1 MSANFWRLRISS
13 NMTQKPFC
21 PKINFNTFL
30 LSFFLIVLMGGLEG
44 CKSKSGIVIEGGE
57 EWDSLPGEEEDWW
70 IEEEPLSYQAAATRS
85 MDLLHMDLELT
96 FDWKTQQVIGK
107 AKLQLTPH
115 FYPQKMVVLDAQDF
129 ELGRIAR
136 VHQGQ
141 LETLSYRY
149 DEQELQVYLTEEL
162 APGDTVELEINY
174 VAFPERNSGEG
185 SAAITDTKG
194 LYFIDPLDTIPGK
207 PTMLWTQGETQHSS
221 KWFPTI
227 DRPNER
233 LTHDIWLTV
242 PDSMVSI
249 SNGRLIKQESL
260 GNGMR
265 KDYWKM
271 DLPHAP
277 YLVAIAVG
285 DFAKVAASHGTL
297 PLGYYVEKGFEKGAA
312 KVFAST
318 PEMIAYFEKRLG
330 VPFPWQK
337 YDQIVV
343 RDFVSGAMEN
353 TTASIFME
361 ELLLD
366 EREALDSEWDYI
378 IAHELFHQWFG
389 DLVTA
394 ESWSNLTLN
403 EAFANY
409 SEYLWNEKRYGQDQA
424 DLKLVVEKEGYF
436 EEADLNPKEL
446 IRFEYADAEELFDA
460 HSYNKGGLV
469 LHMLRR
475 ELGDAAFFKGL
486 NVYLTQ
492 HAFQAVEAH
501 DLRLAM
507 ERVSGRDLNWFF
519 NQWFF
524 DKGHPDLAIEVDYSQ
539 PENLLVSFSQLQGV
553 YGNPIFQ
560 LPITLSWYEGGTRK
574 TKTVLVTEEDQEVAL
589 ENGTPISLLYV
600 NEGQELLMK
609 GGQVL
614 SNAQYMQQ
622 FKESQLGVARFEA
635 LDSLAARDARAEL
648 IEVLPVAIKDSFAA
662 VRERGLSLLQ
672 ADSGW
677 KELLPGVEAEV
688 YRLVEEDP
696 ENKVRA
702 GALEVLTVWN
712 PTAYKGAMM
721 RLARDPSYLVAGA
734 ALMGLAGVEEPKV
747 DLSWMESFEGESN
760 FRIAVGLVEYYIKNK
775 VPGKGPWFEKTLAT
789 LRGEGLYYFMGYYGT
804 YFLEVGVE
812 AKGPAIANLFSI
824 LEFNSKD
831 YIRLGA
837 FQALLGFV
845 TEEGVLA
852 KLEEV
857 SEREKSEEMQFYYK
871 YYLDVIQEEN

>member
-1 MSANFWRLRISS
+1 MLSSDVSGEVDRLA
-13 NMTQKPFC
+13 
-21 PKINFNTFL
+21 
-30 LSFFLIVLMGGLEG
+30 V
-44 CKSKSGIVIEGGE
+44 
-57 EWDSLPGEEEDWW
+57 EEEYFW
-70 IEEEPLSYQAAATRS
+70 EPADESPYQATATRS
-85 MDLLHMDLELT
+85 MDLIHMDLDVR
-96 FDWKTQQVIGK
+96 FDWKNQQVIGK
-107 AKLQLTPH
+107 AKLRLTPY
-115 FYPQKMVVLDAQDF
+115 FYPQKIVVLDAQDF
-129 ELGRIAR
+129 EFGRVAR
-136 VHQGQ
+136 IQNGE
-141 LETLSYRY
+141 LEALSYRY
-149 DEQELQVYLTEEL
+149 DEQQIQIYLPEE
-162 APGDTVELEINY
+162 ASVGDTVDLELNY
-174 VAFPERNSGEG
+174 IAFPDRNAGEG

-194 LYFIDPLDTIPGK
+194 LYFINPMDTIPGK

-227 DRPNER
+227 DQPNER

-249 SNGRLIKQESL
+249 SNGRLIQQEPL
-260 GNGMR
+260 ENGMR
-265 KDYWKM
+265 RDYWKM

-285 DFAKVAASHGTL
+285 NFAKVTASHGDL

-318 PEMIAYFEKRLG
+318 PQMIGYFEKVLG

-436 EEADLNPKEL
+436 AEADAEPKEL
-446 IRFEYADAEELFDA
+446 IRFTYADAEDLFDA

-475 ELGDAAFFKGL
+475 QLGDAAFFKGL
-486 NVYLTQ
+486 NLYLTQ

-507 ERVSGRDLNWFF
+507 ERVSGMDLNPFF

-524 DKGHPDLAIEVDYSQ
+524 AKGHPELAIEVDYSQ
-539 PENLLVSFSQLQGV
+539 PENLLVRFSQVQDLDEF
-553 YGNPIFQ
+553 PIFQ
-560 LPITLSWYEGGTRK
+560 LPITLSWYEGEVRK
-574 TKTVLVTEEDQEVAL
+574 TRIVQLSKAEQEFAL
-589 ENGTPISLLYV
+589 ENGNPISLIYV

-609 GGQVL
+609 GNQEM
-614 SNAQYMQQ
+614 SNAQYLQQ
-622 FKESQLGVARFEA
+622 FKESQLGVARYAA
-635 LDSLAARDARAEL
+635 LDSLVSREAIEEL
-648 IEVLPVAIKDSFAA
+648 TLALPLALEDSFAA
-662 VRERGLSLLQ
+662 IRERGLSLLQ
-672 ADSGW
+672 ASDPW
-677 KELLPGVEAEV
+677 KEALPSLEEMV
-688 YRLVEEDP
+688 YRLAEGDTD
-696 ENKVRA
+696 NKVRA
-702 GALEVLTVWN
+702 GALEVLAEWN
-712 PTAYKGAMM
+712 PTGYRGAFT

-734 ALMGLAGVEEPKV
+734 ALMALTQVADPVV
-747 DLSWMESFEGESN
+747 DLAWMETFESETN
-760 FRIAVGLVEYYIKNK
+760 FRISVGLAEYYLTNK
-775 VPGKGPWFEKTLAT
+775 VPGKGPWFERTFSRLT
-789 LRGEGLYYFMGYYGT
+789 GEGLYYFMGYYGS
-804 YFLEVGVE
+804 YFMEVEGSE
-812 AKGPAIANLFSI
+812 KERAIRHLFAV

-831 YIRLGA
+831 YLRLGA
-837 FQALLGFV
+837 FQTLLGFV
-845 TEEGVLA
+845 MEAGVLDKMTA
-852 KLEEV
+852 LAEKEQ
-857 SEREKSEEMQFYYK
+857 SENLQSYYA
-871 YYLDVIQEEN
+871 YYLEMLKEEN

>member
-1 MSANFWRLRISS
+1 MI
-13 NMTQKPFC
+13 QKPVC
-21 PKINFNTFL
+21 PKINLRTSISVGVLLCFL
-30 LSFFLIVLMGGLEG
+30 GALEG
-44 CKSKSGIVIEGGE
+44 CKSNVI
-57 EWDSLPGEEEDWW
+57 LPADESEAVDTLLVEEEINWGLA
-70 IEEEPLSYQAAATRS
+70 EELPYQASATRT
-85 MDLLHMDLELT
+85 MDLLHMDLDLR
-96 FDWKTQQVIGK
+96 FDWKNQQVIGK
-107 AKLQLTPH
+107 AKLRLTPY
-115 FYPQKMVVLDAQDF
+115 FYPQKIVVLDAQDF
-129 ELGRIAR
+129 EFGRVAR
-136 VHQGQ
+136 MHKGQ

-149 DEQELQVYLTEEL
+149 DNQEIQIYLPEE
-162 APGDTVELEINY
+162 ASVGDTVELEVNY
-174 VAFPERNSGEG
+174 VAFPEKNSGEG

-233 LTHDIWLTV
+233 MTHDIWLTV

-249 SNGRLIKQESL
+249 SNGRLLKQESL

-265 KDYWKM
+265 KDHWKM

-285 DFAKVAASHGTL
+285 DFAKVTASHGDL

-318 PEMIAYFEKRLG
+318 PEMISYFEKRLG

-424 DLKLVVEKEGYF
+424 DLKLVVEKEGYLA
-436 EEADLNPKEL
+436 EADAEPKEL
-446 IRFEYADAEELFDA
+446 IRFNYADAEDLFDA
-460 HSYNKGGLV
+460 HSYNKGGLA

-486 NVYLTQ
+486 NLYLTQ

-524 DKGHPDLAIEVDYSQ
+524 AKGHPELKVEVDYSK
-539 PENLLVSFSQLQGV
+539 PENLLLRFSQVQDLNETPV
-553 YGNPIFQ
+553 FQ
-560 LPITLSWYEGGTRK
+560 LPITISWYEGEVRK
-574 TKTVLVTEEDQEVAL
+574 TKTVLVTKSEQELVL
-589 ENGTPISLLYV
+589 ENGSPVSLVYV
-600 NEGQELLMK
+600 NEGQEILMK
-609 GGQVL
+609 GNQVL
-614 SNAQYMQQ
+614 TNAQYLRQ
-622 FKESQLGVARFEA
+622 FKESQLGVARYAA
-635 LDSLAARDARAEL
+635 LDSLVSRDAAEEL
-648 IEVLPVAIKDSFAA
+648 GIVLPLALEDPFAA
-662 VRERGLSLLQ
+662 IRERGLSLLQ
-672 ADSGW
+672 GGDQW
-677 KELLPGVEAEV
+677 KEALGELEEKI
-688 YRLVEEDP
+688 YRLAEEDP
-696 ENKVRA
+696 QNKVRA
-702 GALEVLTVWN
+702 SALEVLTEWN
-712 PTAYKGAMM
+712 PSGYRGAFT

-734 ALMGLAGVEEPKV
+734 ALMGLARVADPVVE
-747 DLSWMESFEGESN
+747 LSWMETFERETN
-760 FRIAVGLVEYYIKNK
+760 FRMAVGLAEYYISTK
-775 VPGKGPWFEKTLAT
+775 VLGKGPWFEQTFSKLS
-789 LRGEGLYYFMGYYGT
+789 GEGLYYFMGYYGS
-804 YFLEVGVE
+804 YFMDVEVTDKE
-812 AKGPAIANLFSI
+812 KAIRRLLAI
-824 LEFNSKD
+824 LEDHPKD
-831 YIRLGA
+831 FLRLGA
-837 FQALLGFV
+837 FQTLMGFV
-845 TEEGVLA
+845 MEEGVLDKMVA
-852 KLEEV
+852 IVEKEQ
-857 SEREKSEEMQFYYK
+857 SEDLQSYYS
-871 YYLDVIQEEN
+871 YYLELLKEEK

>member
-1 MSANFWRLRISS
+1 MI
-13 NMTQKPFC
+13 QKPVC
-21 PKINFNTFL
+21 PKINLRSSCLTLVFVAL
-30 LSFFLIVLMGGLEG
+30 LIGLEG
-44 CKSKSGIVIEGGE
+44 CKSTTMVSANGSGEV
-57 EWDSLPGEEEDWW
+57 DTLAVEEEIFWGPADNL
-70 IEEEPLSYQAAATRS
+70 PYQASATRS
-85 MDLLHMDLELT
+85 MDLLHMDLDLR
-96 FDWKTQQVIGK
+96 FDWKSQQVIGK
-107 AKLQLTPH
+107 AKLSLTPY
-115 FYPQKMVVLDAQDF
+115 FYPQKIVVLDAQDF
-129 ELGRIAR
+129 EFGRVAWMDK
-136 VHQGQ
+136 GQ

-149 DEQELQVYLTEEL
+149 DNQEIQIYLPEE
-162 APGDTVELEINY
+162 ASVGDTVELEVNY
-174 VAFPERNSGEG
+174 VAFPEKNSGEG

-242 PDSMVSI
+242 PDSLVSI
-249 SNGRLIKQESL
+249 SNGRLLKQESL

-265 KDYWKM
+265 KDHWKM

-285 DFAKVAASHGTL
+285 DFAKVTASHGDL
-297 PLGYYVEKGFEKGAA
+297 PWGYYVEKGFEKGAA
-312 KVFAST
+312 KVFSST
-318 PEMIAYFEKRLG
+318 PDMISYFEKRLG

-424 DLKLVVEKEGYF
+424 DLKLVVEKEGYLA
-436 EEADLNPKEL
+436 EADAEPKEL
-446 IRFEYADAEELFDA
+446 IRFNYADAEDLFDA

-486 NVYLTQ
+486 NLYLTQ

-524 DKGHPDLAIEVDYSQ
+524 AKGHPELRVEVDYSQ
-539 PENLLVSFSQLQGV
+539 PENLLLRFSQVQDLNETPV
-553 YGNPIFQ
+553 FQ
-560 LPITLSWYEGGTRK
+560 LPITVSWYEGEVRK
-574 TKTVLVTEEDQEVAL
+574 TRIVQVTKAEQELVLD
-589 ENGTPISLLYV
+589 NGSPVSLVYV
-600 NEGQELLMK
+600 NEGQEILMK
-609 GGQVL
+609 GNQVL
-614 SNAQYMQQ
+614 TNAQYLRQ
-622 FKESQLGVARFEA
+622 FKESQLGVARYAA
-635 LDSLAARDARAEL
+635 LDSLVSRDAAEEL
-648 IEVLPVAIKDSFAA
+648 GIVLPLALEDSFAA
-662 VRERGLSLLQ
+662 IRERGLSLLQ
-672 ADSGW
+672 GGDQW
-677 KELLPGVEAEV
+677 KEALGELEEKI
-688 YRLVEEDP
+688 YRLAEEDP
-696 ENKVRA
+696 QNKVRA
-702 GALEVLTVWN
+702 SALEVLTEWN
-712 PTAYKGAMM
+712 PSGYRGAFT

-734 ALMGLAGVEEPKV
+734 ALMGLARVADPVVE
-747 DLSWMESFEGESN
+747 LSWMETFERETN
-760 FRIAVGLVEYYIKNK
+760 FRMAVGLAEYYISTK
-775 VPGKGPWFEKTLAT
+775 VLGKGPWFEQTFSKLS
-789 LRGEGLYYFMGYYGT
+789 GEGLYYFMGYYGS
-804 YFLEVGVE
+804 YFMDVEVSDKE
-812 AKGPAIANLFSI
+812 KAIRRLLAI
-824 LEFNSKD
+824 LEDHPKD
-831 YIRLGA
+831 FLRLGA
-837 FQALLGFV
+837 FQTLMGFV
-845 TEEGVLA
+845 MEEGVLDKMVA
-852 KLEEV
+852 IVEKEQ
-857 SEREKSEEMQFYYK
+857 SEDLQSYYS
-871 YYLDVIQEEN
+871 YYLELLKEEK

>member
-1 MSANFWRLRISS
+1 MI
-13 NMTQKPFC
+13 QKPVC
-21 PKINFNTFL
+21 PKINLRTSISVGVLLCFL
-30 LSFFLIVLMGGLEG
+30 GALEG
-44 CKSKSGIVIEGGE
+44 CKSNVI
-57 EWDSLPGEEEDWW
+57 LPADESEAVDTLLVEEEINWGLA
-70 IEEEPLSYQAAATRS
+70 EELPYQASATRT
-85 MDLLHMDLELT
+85 MDLLHMDLDLR
-96 FDWKTQQVIGK
+96 FDWKNQQVIGK
-107 AKLQLTPH
+107 AKLRLTPY
-115 FYPQKMVVLDAQDF
+115 FYPQKIVVLDAQDF
-129 ELGRIAR
+129 EFGRVAR
-136 VHQGQ
+136 MHKGQ

-149 DEQELQVYLTEEL
+149 DNQEIQIYLPEE
-162 APGDTVELEINY
+162 ASVGDTVELEVNY
-174 VAFPERNSGEG
+174 VAFPEKNSGEG

-233 LTHDIWLTV
+233 MTHDIWLTV

-249 SNGRLIKQESL
+249 SNGRLLKQESL

-265 KDYWKM
+265 KDHWKM

-285 DFAKVAASHGTL
+285 DFAKVTASHGDL

-318 PEMIAYFEKRLG
+318 PEMISYFEKRLG

-424 DLKLVVEKEGYF
+424 DLKLVVEKEGYLA
-436 EEADLNPKEL
+436 EADAEPKEL
-446 IRFEYADAEELFDA
+446 IRFNYADAEDLFDA
-460 HSYNKGGLV
+460 HSYNKGGLA

-486 NVYLTQ
+486 NLYLTQ

-524 DKGHPDLAIEVDYSQ
+524 AKGHPELKVEVDYSQ
-539 PENLLVSFSQLQGV
+539 PENLLLRFSQVQDLNETPV
-553 YGNPIFQ
+553 FQ
-560 LPITLSWYEGGTRK
+560 LPITISWYEGEVRK
-574 TKTVLVTEEDQEVAL
+574 TKTVQVTKAEQELVL
-589 ENGTPISLLYV
+589 ENGSPVSLVYV
-600 NEGQELLMK
+600 DEGQEILMK
-609 GGQVL
+609 GNQVMT
-614 SNAQYMQQ
+614 NAQYLRQ
-622 FKESQLGVARFEA
+622 FKESQLGVARYAA
-635 LDSLAARDARAEL
+635 LDSLVSRDAAEEL
-648 IEVLPVAIKDSFAA
+648 GIVLPLALEDSFAA
-662 VRERGLSLLQ
+662 IRERGLSLLQ
-672 ADSGW
+672 GGDQW
-677 KELLPGVEAEV
+677 KEALGELEEKI
-688 YRLVEEDP
+688 YRLAEEDP
-696 ENKVRA
+696 QNKVRA
-702 GALEVLTVWN
+702 SALEVLTEWN
-712 PTAYKGAMM
+712 PSGYRGAFT

-734 ALMGLAGVEEPKV
+734 ALMGLARVADPVVE
-747 DLSWMESFEGESN
+747 LSWMETFERETN
-760 FRIAVGLVEYYIKNK
+760 FRMAVGLAEYYISTK
-775 VPGKGPWFEKTLAT
+775 VLGKGPWFEQTFSKLS
-789 LRGEGLYYFMGYYGT
+789 GEGLYYFMGYYGS
-804 YFLEVGVE
+804 YFMDVEVTDKE
-812 AKGPAIANLFSI
+812 KAIRRLLAI
-824 LEFNSKD
+824 LEDHPKD
-831 YIRLGA
+831 FLRLGA
-837 FQALLGFV
+837 FQTLMGFV
-845 TEEGVLA
+845 MEEGVLDKMVA
-852 KLEEV
+852 IVEKEQ
-857 SEREKSEEMQFYYK
+857 SEDLQSYYS
-871 YYLDVIQEEN
+871 YYLELLKEEN

>member
-1 MSANFWRLRISS
+1 MI
-13 NMTQKPFC
+13 QKPVC
-21 PKINFNTFL
+21 PKINLRTSISVSVLLCFL
-30 LSFFLIVLMGGLEG
+30 GALEG
-44 CKSKSGIVIEGGE
+44 CKSNAVLPAD
-57 EWDSLPGEEEDWW
+57 DSEAVDTLLVEEEINWGLAD
-70 IEEEPLSYQAAATRS
+70 ELPYQASATRT
-85 MDLLHMDLELT
+85 MDLVHMDLDLR
-96 FDWKTQQVIGK
+96 FDWKNQQVIGK
-107 AKLQLTPH
+107 TKLRLTPY
-115 FYPQKMVVLDAQDF
+115 FYPQKIVVLDAQDF
-129 ELGRIAR
+129 EFGRVAWM
-136 VHQGQ
+136 HKGQ

-149 DEQELQVYLTEEL
+149 DNQEIQIYLPEE
-162 APGDTVELEINY
+162 ASVGDTVELEVNY
-174 VAFPERNSGEG
+174 VAFPEKNSGEG

-233 LTHDIWLTV
+233 MTHDIWLTV

-249 SNGRLIKQESL
+249 SNGRLLQQESL

-265 KDYWKM
+265 KDHWKM

-285 DFAKVAASHGTL
+285 DFAKVTASHGDL

-378 IAHELFHQWFG
+378 VAHELFHQWFG

-424 DLKLVVEKEGYF
+424 DLKLVVEKEGYLA
-436 EEADLNPKEL
+436 EADAEPKEL
-446 IRFEYADAEELFDA
+446 IRFNYADAEDLFDA

-486 NVYLTQ
+486 NLYLTQ

-524 DKGHPDLAIEVDYSQ
+524 AKGHPELKVEVDYSQ
-539 PENLLVSFSQLQGV
+539 PKNLLLRFSQVQDLNQTPV
-553 YGNPIFQ
+553 FQ
-560 LPITLSWYEGGTRK
+560 LPITVSWYEGEVRK
-574 TKTVLVTEEDQEVAL
+574 TKIVQVSKAEQELVL
-589 ENGTPISLLYV
+589 ENGSPVSLVYV
-600 NEGQELLMK
+600 NEGQEILMK
-609 GGQVL
+609 GNQVL
-614 SNAQYMQQ
+614 TNAQYLRQ
-622 FKESQLGVARFEA
+622 FKESQLGVARYAA
-635 LDSLAARDARAEL
+635 LDSLVSRDAAEEL
-648 IEVLPVAIKDSFAA
+648 GIVLPLALEDSFAA
-662 VRERGLSLLQ
+662 IRERGLSLLQ
-672 ADSGW
+672 GGDQW
-677 KELLPGVEAEV
+677 KEALGELEGKI
-688 YRLVEEDP
+688 YRLAEEDP
-696 ENKVRA
+696 NNKVRA
-702 GALEVLTVWN
+702 GALEVLAEWN
-712 PTAYKGAMM
+712 PSGYRGAFT

-734 ALMGLAGVEEPKV
+734 ALMGLARVADPVVE
-747 DLSWMESFEGESN
+747 LSWMETFEQETN
-760 FRIAVGLVEYYIKNK
+760 FRMAVGLAEYYISTK
-775 VPGKGPWFEKTLAT
+775 VLGKGPWFEQTFSKLS
-789 LRGEGLYYFMGYYGT
+789 GEGLYYFMGYYGT
-804 YFLEVGVE
+804 YFMDVEVSDKE
-812 AKGPAIANLFSI
+812 KAIRRLLAI
-824 LEFNSKD
+824 LEDHPKD
-831 YIRLGA
+831 FLRLGA
-837 FQALLGFV
+837 FQTLMGFV
-845 TEEGVLA
+845 MEEGVLA
-852 KLEEV
+852 KMVAIVEKEQ
-857 SEREKSEEMQFYYK
+857 SEDLQSYYS
-871 YYLDVIQEEN
+871 YYLELLKEEN

>member
-1 MSANFWRLRISS
+1 MI
-13 NMTQKPFC
+13 QKPVC
-21 PKINFNTFL
+21 PKINLRSSILTLVLIGFL
-30 LSFFLIVLMGGLEG
+30 WGLEG
-44 CKSKSGIVIEGGE
+44 CKSSAKVAAVAVGKV
-57 EWDSLPGEEEDWW
+57 DSLAFEKEFFGTKDELP
-70 IEEEPLSYQAAATRS
+70 YQAAATRS
-85 MDLLHMDLELT
+85 MDLVHMKLQLE
-96 FDWKTQQVIGK
+96 FDWKSQQVKGL
-107 AKLQLTPH
+107 AQLFLTPY

-129 ELGRIAR
+129 EFGRVAR
-136 VHQGQ
+136 IHNGQ

-149 DEQELQVYLTEEL
+149 DNQEIQIYLPEE
-162 APGDTVELEINY
+162 ASVGDTIELEVNY
-174 VAFPERNSGEG
+174 VAFPDRNSGEG

-194 LYFIDPLDTIPGK
+194 LYFIDPMDTIPGK

-249 SNGRLIKQESL
+249 SNGRLILQESL
-260 GNGMR
+260 GNGLR

-285 DFAKVAASHGTL
+285 DFAKVTASHGDL

-318 PEMIAYFEKRLG
+318 PQMIGYFEKTLG

-409 SEYLWNEKRYGQDQA
+409 SEYLWNAHRYGQDQA

-436 EEADLNPKEL
+436 AEADTEPKEL
-446 IRFEYADAEELFDA
+446 IRFNYADAEDLFDA

-475 ELGDAAFFKGL
+475 QLGDAAFFKGL
-486 NVYLTQ
+486 NLYLTK

-501 DLRLAM
+501 ELRLAM
-507 ERVSGRDLNWFF
+507 EQVSGQDLNGFF

-524 DKGHPDLAIEVDYSQ
+524 AKGHPELTVEVDYSK
-539 PENLLVSFSQLQGV
+539 PENLLLRFSQVQDLNEFPV
-553 YGNPIFQ
+553 FQ
-560 LPITLSWYEGGTRK
+560 LPITVSWYEGTVRK
-574 TKTVLVTEEDQEVAL
+574 TKTVQLTQAEQEIVL
-589 ENGTPISLLYV
+589 ENGNPISLVYV
-600 NEGQELLMK
+600 NEGQEILMK
-609 GGQVL
+609 GNQVM
-614 SNAQYMQQ
+614 SNAQYLRQ
-622 FKESQLGVARFEA
+622 FQESQLGVARYAA
-635 LDSLAARDARAEL
+635 LDSLVSREAAEEL
-648 IEVLPVAIKDSFAA
+648 RVVLPLTLEDSFAA
-662 VRERGLSLLQ
+662 IRERGLSLLVGGDQ
-672 ADSGW
+672 W
-677 KELLPGVEAEV
+677 KETRAELEGKI
-688 YRLVEEDP
+688 YRLAEEDTD
-696 ENKVRA
+696 NKVRA
-702 GALEVLTVWN
+702 GALEVLAEWN
-712 PTAYKGAMM
+712 PSGYRGAFT

-734 ALMGLAGVEEPKV
+734 ALMGLARVTDPVVE
-747 DLSWMESFEGESN
+747 LSWMETFERETN
-760 FRIAVGLVEYYIKNK
+760 FRMSVGLAEYYLENK
-775 VPGKGPWFEKTLAT
+775 VLGKGPWFEQTFSKLS
-789 LRGEGLYYFMGYYGT
+789 GEGLYYFMGYYGSYYMEVEVSQKEKALRHLFT
-804 YFLEVGVE
+804 VLEYNTKDFL
-812 AKGPAIANLFSI
+812 
-824 LEFNSKD
+824 
-831 YIRLGA
+831 RLGA
-837 FQALLGFV
+837 FQTLLGFV
-845 TEEGVLA
+845 MEEGVLDKMMA
-852 KLEEV
+852 IAEKEQ
-857 SEREKSEEMQFYYK
+857 SEDLQSYYS
-871 YYLDVIQEEN
+871 YYLELLKEEN

>member
-1 MSANFWRLRISS
+1 MLRISS
-13 NMTQKPFC
+13 NMIQKPVC
-21 PKINFNTFL
+21 PKINL
-30 LSFFLIVLMGGLEG
+30 RSSILALVLMGFLWGLEG
-44 CKSKSGIVIEGGE
+44 CKSSATVAAIAVGE
-57 EWDSLPGEEEDWW
+57 VDTLDVEEDFWGM
-70 IEEEPLSYQAAATRS
+70 ENELPYQAAATRS
-85 MDLLHMDLELT
+85 MDLLHMDLDLS
-96 FDWKTQQVIGK
+96 FDWKSQQVTGM
-107 AKLQLTPH
+107 AQLLLTPY
-115 FYPQKMVVLDAQDF
+115 FYPQKTVVLDAQDF
-129 ELGRIAR
+129 ELEWVGISTEN
-136 VHQGQ
+136 HI
-141 LETLSYRY
+141 LELLSYNY
-149 DEQELQVYLTEEL
+149 DGQELEVYLPKEL
-162 APGDTVELEINY
+162 APGDTVELVISY
-174 VAFPERNSGEG
+174 VAFPEKNSGEG

-194 LYFIDPLDTIPGK
+194 LYFIDPMDTIPGK

-242 PDSMVSI
+242 PDSLVSI

-260 GNGMR
+260 GNGLR
-265 KDYWKM
+265 KDHWKM

-285 DFAKVAASHGTL
+285 DFAKVTASHGDL

-318 PEMIAYFEKRLG
+318 PQMIGYFEKTLG

-409 SEYLWNEKRYGQDQA
+409 SEYLWNAHRYGQDQA

-436 EEADLNPKEL
+436 AEAETDPKEL
-446 IRFEYADAEELFDA
+446 IRFNYADSEDLFDA

-475 ELGDAAFFKGL
+475 QLGDAAFFKGL
-486 NVYLTQ
+486 NLYLTQ

-507 ERVSGRDLNWFF
+507 EQVSGQDLNGFF

-524 DKGHPDLAIEVDYSQ
+524 AKGHPELKIEVDYSK
-539 PENLLVSFSQLQGV
+539 PENLLLRFSQVQDLNEYPV
-553 YGNPIFQ
+553 FQ
-560 LPITLSWYEGGTRK
+560 LPITVSWYEGEVRK
-574 TKTVLVTEEDQEVAL
+574 TKIVQLTKAQQEIAL
-589 ENGTPISLLYV
+589 ENGNPISLVYV
-600 NEGQELLMK
+600 NEGQEILMK
-609 GGQVL
+609 GNQVM
-614 SNAQYMQQ
+614 SNAQYLRQ
-622 FKESQLGVARFEA
+622 FKESQLGVARFAA
-635 LDSLAARDARAEL
+635 LDSLVSRDAAEEL
-648 IEVLPVAIKDSFAA
+648 GAVLPLTLEDSFAA
-662 VRERGLSLLQ
+662 IRERGLSVLQ
-672 ADSGW
+672 GSEQW
-677 KELLPGVEAEV
+677 KETLAELEEKI
-688 YRLVEEDP
+688 YQLAEEDP
-696 ENKVRA
+696 QNKVRA
-702 GALEVLTVWN
+702 GALEVLTEWN
-712 PTAYKGAMM
+712 PSGYRGAFT

-734 ALMGLAGVEEPKV
+734 ALMGLARVADPAVE
-747 DLSWMESFEGESN
+747 LSWMETFEGETN
-760 FRIAVGLVEYYIKNK
+760 FRMSVGLAEYYLKNK
-775 VPGKGPWFEKTLAT
+775 VLGKGPWFEQTFSKLS
-789 LRGEGLYYFMGYYGT
+789 GEGLYYFMGYYGS
-804 YFLEVGVE
+804 YFMDVEVSAKEKALRHLFTVLEY
-812 AKGPAIANLFSI
+812 NT
-824 LEFNSKD
+824 KD
-831 YIRLGA
+831 FLRLGA
-837 FQALLGFV
+837 FQTLLGFV
-845 TEEGVLA
+845 MEEGVLDKMVA
-852 KLEEV
+852 IAEKEQ
-857 SEREKSEEMQFYYK
+857 SEDLQSYYS
-871 YYLDVIQEEN
+871 YYLELLKEEN

>member
-1 MSANFWRLRISS
+1 
-13 NMTQKPFC
+13 MTQKPLC

-30 LSFFLIVLMGGLEG
+30 LSFLLLALMGGLAG
-44 CKSKSGIVIEGGE
+44 CKSNSGIVTDGDG
-57 EWDSLPGEEEDWW
+57 EWDTLAMEEEDFWM
-70 IEEEPLSYQAAATRS
+70 EEETLPYQAAATRS
-85 MDLLHMDLELT
+85 MDLLHMDLELG
-96 FDWKTQQVIGK
+96 FDWKNQQVIGK
-107 AKLQLTPH
+107 AKLRLTPY

-129 ELGRIAR
+129 ELGRVAR
-136 VHQGQ
+136 VQKGQ

-149 DEQELQVYLTEEL
+149 DEQELQVYLPEEL
-162 APGDTVELEINY
+162 VPGDTVELVIDY
-174 VAFPERNSGEG
+174 VAFPEKNSGEG

-249 SNGRLIKQESL
+249 SNGRLLKQESL
-260 GNGMR
+260 GKGMR
-265 KDYWKM
+265 RDYWKM

-285 DFAKVAASHGTL
+285 NFAKVTASRGNL

-318 PEMIAYFEKRLG
+318 PEMIGYFETRLG

-436 EEADLNPKEL
+436 AEADAEPKEL
-446 IRFEYADAEELFDA
+446 IRFNYADAEDLFDA

-486 NVYLTQ
+486 NLYLTQ

-524 DKGHPDLAIEVDYSQ
+524 AKGHPELEVEVDYSQ
-539 PENLLVSFSQLQGV
+539 PENLLVKFSQVQAM
-553 YGNPIFQ
+553 YETPIFQ
-560 LPITLSWYEGGTRK
+560 LPVTLSWYEGGNRK
-574 TKTVLVTEEDQEVAL
+574 TKTVRVTEAEQEVAL
-589 ENGTPISLLYV
+589 ENGYPISLLYV

-609 GGQVL
+609 GGQGL
-614 SNAQYMQQ
+614 SNAQYLQQ
-622 FKESQLGVARFEA
+622 FKESQLGVARYEA
-635 LDSLAARDARAEL
+635 LDSLAAREARAEL
-648 IEVLPVAIKDSFAA
+648 TEIFPLAIKDSFAA
-662 VRERGLSLLQ
+662 VRERGLSLLHG
-672 ADSGW
+672 DSEW
-677 KELLPGVEAEV
+677 KEILPGLEAEV
-688 YRLVEEDP
+688 YRLAEEDP

-702 GALEVLTVWN
+702 GALEVLTGWN

-734 ALMGLAGVEEPKV
+734 ALMGLALLEESKVET
-747 DLSWMESFEGESN
+747 SWMETFEGETN
-760 FRIAVGLVEYYIKNK
+760 FRIAVALAEYYITNQ
-775 VPGKGPWFEKTLAT
+775 VPGKGPWFEKTLST
-789 LRGEGLYYFMGYYGT
+789 LRGEGLYYFLGYYGS

-812 AKGPAIANLFSI
+812 AKGAAIANLFAV
-824 LEFNSKD
+824 LKFNAKD
-831 YIRLGA
+831 YLRLGA
-837 FQALLGFV
+837 FQALLGFAA
-845 TEEGVLA
+845 EEGVLA
-852 KLEEV
+852 KLEEA
-857 SEREKSEEMQFYYK
+857 SAEESSEELQSYYA
-871 YYLDVIQEEN
+871 YYLEMLKEEN

>member
-1 MSANFWRLRISS
+1 
-13 NMTQKPFC
+13 MTQKPLC

-30 LSFFLIVLMGGLEG
+30 LSVLLLALLGGLEG
-44 CKSKSGIVIEGGE
+44 CKSPSGIVADGDGV
-57 EWDSLPGEEEDWW
+57 WDTLAMEEEDYWM
-70 IEEEPLSYQAAATRS
+70 EEEAKPYQAAATRS
-85 MDLLHMDLELT
+85 MDLLHMDLELS
-96 FDWKTQQVIGK
+96 FDWTKQQVIGK
-107 AKLQLTPH
+107 AKLRLTPY
-115 FYPQKMVVLDAQDF
+115 FYPQKIVVLDAQDF
-129 ELGRIAR
+129 ELGRVAR
-136 VHQGQ
+136 VQQGQ
-141 LETLSYRY
+141 LETLAYRY
-149 DEQELQVYLTEEL
+149 DEQELQVYLPEEL
-162 APGDTVELEINY
+162 VPGDTVELEINY

-242 PDSMVSI
+242 PDSLVSI
-249 SNGRLIKQESL
+249 SNGRLLKQESL
-260 GNGMR
+260 GTGMR
-265 KDYWKM
+265 RDHWKM

-285 DFAKVAASHGTL
+285 DFAKVTASHGDL

-318 PEMIAYFEKRLG
+318 PEMISYFETRLG
-330 VPFPWQK
+330 VSFPWQK

-409 SEYLWNEKRYGQDQA
+409 SEYLWNEKRFGQDHA

-436 EEADLNPKEL
+436 AEADVEPKEL
-446 IRFEYADAEELFDA
+446 IRFNYADAEDLFDA

-486 NVYLTQ
+486 NLYLTQ
-492 HAFQAVEAH
+492 HAFQSVEAH

-507 ERVSGRDLNWFF
+507 ERISGRDLNWFF

-524 DKGHPDLAIEVDYSQ
+524 AKGHPEVEVTVDYSQ
-539 PENLLVSFSQLQGV
+539 PDNLLVRFSQVQDQFE
-553 YGNPIFQ
+553 NPIFQ
-560 LPITLSWYEGGTRK
+560 LPITLSWYEGATRK
-574 TKTVLVTEEDQEVAL
+574 TKTVRVTETEQEVAL
-589 ENGTPISLLYV
+589 ENGYPITLLYV
-600 NEGQELLMK
+600 NEGQEILMK

-614 SNAQYMQQ
+614 SNAQYLQQ
-622 FKESQLGVARFEA
+622 FKESQLGVARYEA
-635 LDSLAARDARAEL
+635 LDSLAARDAREEL
-648 IEVLPVAIKDSFAA
+648 TEVLALATKDSFAA
-662 VRERGLSLLQ
+662 IRERGLSLLQ
-672 ADSGW
+672 ADRGW
-677 KELLPGVEAEV
+677 KEVLPALEAEV
-688 YRLVEEDP
+688 YRLAEEDP
-696 ENKVRA
+696 QNKVRA
-702 GALEVLTVWN
+702 TALEVLTEWN
-712 PTAYKGAMM
+712 PSAYRGAMM
-721 RLARDPSYLVAGA
+721 RLARHPSYLVAGA
-734 ALMGLAGVEEPKV
+734 ALMGLARMEEPKV
-747 DLSWMESFEGESN
+747 DLSWMETFEGESN
-760 FRIAVGLVEYYIKNK
+760 FRIVVALAEYFISNQ
-775 VPGKGPWFEKTLAT
+775 VPNKGPWFKKNLAA
-789 LRGEGLYYFMGYYGT
+789 LSGEGLYYFMGYYGS
-804 YFLEVGVE
+804 YYMEVGVE
-812 AKGPAIANLFSI
+812 DKESAIANLVAI

-831 YIRLGA
+831 YLRLGA
-837 FQALLGFV
+837 FQTLLGFV
-845 TEEGVLA
+845 TDEGVLA

-857 SEREKSEEMQFYYK
+857 AAKEGSEELQAYYT
-871 YYLDVIQEEN
+871 YYLDLLKEEN

>member
-1 MSANFWRLRISS
+1 
-13 NMTQKPFC
+13 MTQKPLC
-21 PKINFNTFL
+21 PKINLSTSCLALTFTAL
-30 LSFFLIVLMGGLEG
+30 WMGLAG
-44 CKSKSGIVIEGGE
+44 CKSTAKLSADGLGE
-57 EWDSLPGEEEDWW
+57 VDTLAVVEEIFWEPADELP
-70 IEEEPLSYQAAATRS
+70 YQASATRT
-85 MDLLHMDLELT
+85 MDLIHMDLDVR
-96 FDWKTQQVIGK
+96 FDWKNQQVIGK
-107 AKLQLTPH
+107 AKLRLTPY
-115 FYPQKMVVLDAQDF
+115 FYPQKIIVLDAQDF
-129 ELGRIAR
+129 EFGRVAR
-136 VHQGQ
+136 VQNGQ

-149 DEQELQVYLTEEL
+149 DEQQIQIYLPEE
-162 APGDTVELEINY
+162 ASVGDTVELELNY
-174 VAFPERNSGEG
+174 VAFPDRNAGEG

-194 LYFIDPLDTIPGK
+194 LYFIDPMDTIPGK

-227 DRPNER
+227 DQPNER

-249 SNGRLIKQESL
+249 SNGRLVGQEMLSGGL
-260 GNGMR
+260 R
-265 KDYWKM
+265 KDHWKM

-277 YLVAIAVG
+277 YLTAIAVG
-285 DFAKVAASHGTL
+285 DFAKVTASHGDL

-318 PEMIAYFEKRLG
+318 PQMIGYFEKTLG

-409 SEYLWNEKRYGQDQA
+409 SEYLWNAHRYGQDQA

-436 EEADLNPKEL
+436 GEADTEPKEL
-446 IRFEYADAEELFDA
+446 IRFNYADAEDLFDA

-475 ELGDAAFFKGL
+475 QLGDAAFFKGL
-486 NVYLTQ
+486 NLYLTQ

-507 ERVSGRDLNWFF
+507 ERVSGQDLNAFF

-524 DKGHPDLAIEVDYSQ
+524 AKGHPELAIEVDYSQ
-539 PENLLVSFSQLQGV
+539 PENLLLRFSQVQDFNEFPV
-553 YGNPIFQ
+553 FQ
-560 LPITLSWYEGGTRK
+560 LPITLSWYEGEVRK
-574 TKTVLVTEEDQEVAL
+574 TRIVQLTKAEQGFAL
-589 ENGTPISLLYV
+589 ENGNPISLIYV
-600 NEGQELLMK
+600 NEGQEILMK
-609 GGQVL
+609 GNQVL
-614 SNAQYMQQ
+614 SNAQYLQQ
-622 FKESQLGVARFEA
+622 FKESQLGVARFAA
-635 LDSLAARDARAEL
+635 LDSLVSREAIEEL
-648 IEVLPVAIKDSFAA
+648 TVALPLALTDSFAA
-662 VRERGLSLLQ
+662 IRERGLSLLQ
-672 ADSGW
+672 AGDQW
-677 KELLPGVEAEV
+677 KEPLATLEEQV
-688 YRLVEEDP
+688 YRLAEEDSD
-696 ENKVRA
+696 NKVRA
-702 GALEVLTVWN
+702 GALDVLTEWN
-712 PTAYKGAMM
+712 PSGYRGAFT

-734 ALMGLAGVEEPKV
+734 ALMGLARVADPALE
-747 DLSWMESFEGESN
+747 LSWMETFESETN
-760 FRIAVGLVEYYIKNK
+760 FRMSVGLAEYYLVNK
-775 VPGKGPWFEKTLAT
+775 VLGKGPWFERTFSRLT
-789 LRGEGLYYFMGYYGT
+789 GEGLYYFMGYYGS
-804 YFLEVGVE
+804 YFMEVEVSE
-812 AKGPAIANLFSI
+812 KEKAIRHLFTV

-831 YIRLGA
+831 YLRLGA
-837 FQALLGFV
+837 FQTLLGFV
-845 TEEGVLA
+845 MEEGVLDKMTA
-852 KLEEV
+852 LAEKEQ
-857 SEREKSEEMQFYYK
+857 SEDLKSYYA
-871 YYLDVIQEEN
+871 YYLDLLKEEN

>member
-1 MSANFWRLRISS
+1 MG
-13 NMTQKPFC
+13 
-21 PKINFNTFL
+21 FL
-30 LSFFLIVLMGGLEG
+30 WGLEG
-44 CKSKSGIVIEGGE
+44 CKSSAKVAGDGVVEV
-57 EWDSLPGEEEDWW
+57 DTLAAEEDFLGA
-70 IEEEPLSYQAAATRS
+70 EDELPYQATATRS
-85 MDLLHMDLELT
+85 MDLLHMDLDLS
-96 FDWKTQQVIGK
+96 FDWENQQVMGK
-107 AKLQLTPH
+107 AKLRLTPY
-115 FYPQKMVVLDAQDF
+115 FYPQKIVALDAQDF
-129 ELGRIAR
+129 EFGRVAR
-136 VHQGQ
+136 IHKGQ

-149 DEQELQVYLTEEL
+149 DEQEIQIYLPEEL
-162 APGDTVELEINY
+162 TVGDTVELEINY
-174 VAFPERNSGEG
+174 VAFPDRNSGGG
-185 SAAITDTKG
+185 SAAISDTKG
-194 LYFIDPLDTIPGK
+194 LYFIDPMDTIPGK

-233 LTHDIWLTV
+233 LTHNIWLTV

-249 SNGRLIKQESL
+249 SNGRLVRQQKL
-260 GNGMR
+260 GNGLR
-265 KDYWKM
+265 KDHWEM
-271 DLPHAP
+271 NLPHAP

-285 DFAKVAASHGTL
+285 DFVKVTASHGDL

-318 PEMIAYFEKRLG
+318 PEMISYFESRLG

-436 EEADLNPKEL
+436 AEAEMDPKKL
-446 IRFEYADAEELFDA
+446 IRFNYADAEDLFDA

-475 ELGDAAFFKGL
+475 QLGDAAFFKGL
-486 NVYLTQ
+486 NLYLTQ

-507 ERVSGRDLNWFF
+507 EQISGQDLNGFF

-524 DKGHPDLAIEVDYSQ
+524 AKGHPELEVEVDYSQ
-539 PENLLVSFSQLQGV
+539 PENLLLRFSQVQDNLDYPV
-553 YGNPIFQ
+553 FQ
-560 LPITLSWYEGGTRK
+560 LPITVSWYEGEVRK
-574 TKTVLVTEEDQEVAL
+574 TKIVQLTTAQQEVAL
-589 ENGTPISLLYV
+589 ENGYPISLVYV
-600 NEGQELLMK
+600 NEGHETVMK
-609 GGQVL
+609 GNQVM
-614 SNAQYMQQ
+614 SNAQYLQQ

-635 LDSLAARDARAEL
+635 LDSLASREATEEL
-648 IEVLPVAIKDSFAA
+648 VLVLPLAIQDSFAA
-662 VRERGLSLLQ
+662 IRERGLSLLQ
-672 ADSGW
+672 GGEQW
-677 KELLPGVEAEV
+677 KETLAELEEKI
-688 YRLVEEDP
+688 YRLAEEDP
-696 ENKVRA
+696 NNKVRA
-702 GALEVLTVWN
+702 GALEVLTEWN
-712 PTAYKGAMM
+712 PSGYRGAFT

-734 ALMGLAGVEEPKV
+734 ALMGLARVADPVME
-747 DLSWMESFEGESN
+747 LSWMETFERETN
-760 FRIAVGLVEYYIKNK
+760 FRMSVGLAEYYLKNK
-775 VPGKGPWFEKTLAT
+775 VLGKGPWFEQTFSKLS
-789 LRGEGLYYFMGYYGT
+789 GEGLYYFMGYYGS
-804 YFLEVGVE
+804 YFMDVEVSEKDKALRQLV
-812 AKGPAIANLFSI
+812 AV

-831 YIRLGA
+831 YLRLGA
-837 FQALLGFV
+837 FQTLLGFV
-845 TEEGVLA
+845 MEEGVLDKMVA
-852 KLEEV
+852 LAEKEQ
-857 SEREKSEEMQFYYK
+857 SEDLKSYYS
-871 YYLDVIQEEN
+871 YYLELLKEEN

>member
-1 MSANFWRLRISS
+1 MG
-13 NMTQKPFC
+13 
-21 PKINFNTFL
+21 FL
-30 LSFFLIVLMGGLEG
+30 WGLEG
-44 CKSKSGIVIEGGE
+44 CKSSAKVAGDGVVEV
-57 EWDSLPGEEEDWW
+57 DTLAAEEDFLGA
-70 IEEEPLSYQAAATRS
+70 EDELPYQATATRS
-85 MDLLHMDLELT
+85 MDLLHMDLDLS
-96 FDWKTQQVIGK
+96 FDWENQQVMGK
-107 AKLQLTPH
+107 AKLRLTPY
-115 FYPQKMVVLDAQDF
+115 FYPQKIVALDAQDF
-129 ELGRIAR
+129 EFGRVAR
-136 VHQGQ
+136 IHKGQ

-149 DEQELQVYLTEEL
+149 DEQEIQIYLPEEL
-162 APGDTVELEINY
+162 TVGDTVELEINY
-174 VAFPERNSGEG
+174 VAFPDRNSGGG
-185 SAAITDTKG
+185 SAAISDTKG
-194 LYFIDPLDTIPGK
+194 LYFIDPMDTVPGK

-233 LTHDIWLTV
+233 LTHNIWLTV

-249 SNGRLIKQESL
+249 SNGRLVRQQKL
-260 GNGMR
+260 GNGLR
-265 KDYWKM
+265 KDHWEM
-271 DLPHAP
+271 NLPHAP

-285 DFAKVAASHGTL
+285 DFVKVTASHGDL

-318 PEMIAYFEKRLG
+318 PEMISYFESRLG

-436 EEADLNPKEL
+436 AEAEMDPKKL
-446 IRFEYADAEELFDA
+446 IRFNYADAEDLFDA

-475 ELGDAAFFKGL
+475 QLGDAAFFKGL
-486 NVYLTQ
+486 NLYLTQ

-507 ERVSGRDLNWFF
+507 EQISGQDLNGFF

-524 DKGHPDLAIEVDYSQ
+524 AKGHPELEVEVDYSQ
-539 PENLLVSFSQLQGV
+539 PENLLLRFSQVQNSFEYPV
-553 YGNPIFQ
+553 FQ
-560 LPITLSWYEGGTRK
+560 LPITVSWYEGEVRK
-574 TKTVLVTEEDQEVAL
+574 TKIVQLTTAQQEVAL
-589 ENGTPISLLYV
+589 ENGYPISLVYV
-600 NEGQELLMK
+600 NEGHETVMK
-609 GGQVL
+609 GNQVM
-614 SNAQYMQQ
+614 SNAQYLQQ

-635 LDSLAARDARAEL
+635 LDSLASREATEEL
-648 IEVLPVAIKDSFAA
+648 VLVLPLAIQDSFAA
-662 VRERGLSLLQ
+662 IRERGLSLLQ
-672 ADSGW
+672 GGEQW
-677 KELLPGVEAEV
+677 KETLAELEEKI
-688 YRLVEEDP
+688 YRLAEEDP
-696 ENKVRA
+696 NNKVRA
-702 GALEVLTVWN
+702 GALEVLTEWN
-712 PTAYKGAMM
+712 PSGYRGAFT
-721 RLARDPSYLVAGA
+721 RLARDPSYLIAGA
-734 ALMGLAGVEEPKV
+734 ALMGLARVADPVME
-747 DLSWMESFEGESN
+747 LSWMETFERETN
-760 FRIAVGLVEYYIKNK
+760 FRMSVGLAEYYLKNK
-775 VPGKGPWFEKTLAT
+775 VLGKGPWFEQTFSKLS
-789 LRGEGLYYFMGYYGT
+789 GEGLYYFMGYYGS
-804 YFLEVGVE
+804 YFMDVEVSEKDKALRQLV
-812 AKGPAIANLFSI
+812 AV

-831 YIRLGA
+831 YLRLGA
-837 FQALLGFV
+837 FQTLLGFV
-845 TEEGVLA
+845 MEEGVLDKMVA
-852 KLEEV
+852 LAEKEQ
-857 SEREKSEEMQFYYK
+857 SEDLKSYYS
-871 YYLDVIQEEN
+871 YYLELLKKEN

>member
-1 MSANFWRLRISS
+1 MG
-13 NMTQKPFC
+13 
-21 PKINFNTFL
+21 FL
-30 LSFFLIVLMGGLEG
+30 WGLEG
-44 CKSKSGIVIEGGE
+44 CKSSAKVAGDGVVEV
-57 EWDSLPGEEEDWW
+57 DTLAAEEDFFGA
-70 IEEEPLSYQAAATRS
+70 EDELPYQATATRS
-85 MDLLHMDLELT
+85 MDLLHMDLDLS
-96 FDWKTQQVIGK
+96 FDWENQQVMGK
-107 AKLQLTPH
+107 AKLRLTPY
-115 FYPQKMVVLDAQDF
+115 FYPQKIVALDAQDF
-129 ELGRIAR
+129 EFGRVAR
-136 VHQGQ
+136 IHNGQ

-149 DEQELQVYLTEEL
+149 DEQEIQIYLPEEL
-162 APGDTVELEINY
+162 TVGDTVELEINY
-174 VAFPERNSGEG
+174 VAFPDRNSGGG
-185 SAAITDTKG
+185 SAAISDTKG
-194 LYFIDPLDTIPGK
+194 LYFIDPMDTVPGK

-233 LTHDIWLTV
+233 LTHNIWLTV

-249 SNGRLIKQESL
+249 SNGRLVRQQKL
-260 GNGMR
+260 GNGLR
-265 KDYWKM
+265 KDHWEM
-271 DLPHAP
+271 NLPHAP

-285 DFAKVAASHGTL
+285 DFIKVTASHGDL

-318 PEMIAYFEKRLG
+318 PEMISYFESRLG

-436 EEADLNPKEL
+436 AEAEMDPKKL
-446 IRFEYADAEELFDA
+446 IRFNYADAEDLFDA

-475 ELGDAAFFKGL
+475 QLGDAAFFKGL
-486 NVYLTQ
+486 NLYLTQ

-507 ERVSGRDLNWFF
+507 EQISGQDLNGFF

-524 DKGHPDLAIEVDYSQ
+524 AKGHPELEVEVDYSQ
-539 PENLLVSFSQLQGV
+539 PENLLLRFSQVQDNLDYPV
-553 YGNPIFQ
+553 FQ
-560 LPITLSWYEGGTRK
+560 LPITVSWYEGEVRK
-574 TKTVLVTEEDQEVAL
+574 TKIVQLTTAQQEVAL
-589 ENGTPISLLYV
+589 ENGYPISLVYV
-600 NEGQELLMK
+600 NEGHETVMK
-609 GGQVL
+609 GNQVM
-614 SNAQYMQQ
+614 SNAQYLQQ

-635 LDSLAARDARAEL
+635 LDSLASREATEEL
-648 IEVLPVAIKDSFAA
+648 VLVLPLAIQDSFAA
-662 VRERGLSLLQ
+662 IRERGLSLLQ
-672 ADSGW
+672 GGEQW
-677 KELLPGVEAEV
+677 KETLAELEEKI
-688 YRLVEEDP
+688 YRLAEEDP
-696 ENKVRA
+696 NNKVRA
-702 GALEVLTVWN
+702 GALEVLTEWN
-712 PTAYKGAMM
+712 PSGYRGAFT
-721 RLARDPSYLVAGA
+721 RLARDPSYLIAGA
-734 ALMGLAGVEEPKV
+734 ALMGLARVADPVME
-747 DLSWMESFEGESN
+747 LSWMETFERETN
-760 FRIAVGLVEYYIKNK
+760 FRMSVGLAEYYLKNK
-775 VPGKGPWFEKTLAT
+775 VLGKGPWFEQTFSKLS
-789 LRGEGLYYFMGYYGT
+789 GEGLYYFMGYYGS
-804 YFLEVGVE
+804 YYMEVEVSE
-812 AKGPAIANLFSI
+812 KEKALSHLFTV

-831 YIRLGA
+831 YLRLGA
-837 FQALLGFV
+837 FQTLLGFV
-845 TEEGVLA
+845 MEEGVLDKMVA
-852 KLEEV
+852 LA
-857 SEREKSEEMQFYYK
+857 EREQSEDLQSYYS
-871 YYLDVIQEEN
+871 YYLELLKEEN